1 MGHRELPLF
10 GFPAE
15 DRTRQEGTI
24 VYSCSPTSYARIFV
38 WEQSDGWGVGLYQHP
53 TPDGGS
59 LTSPQNRFH
68 HRQEPIICADA
79 FEVQLAIF
87 HLIEKH
93 LPPEVIKNAA

>member
-15 DRTRQEGTI
+15 DNTRRSRCV
-24 VYSCSPTSYARIFV
+24 VYSCSPTPYTRIVV
-38 WEQSDGWGVGLYQHP
+38 WEISDGWNVGLYRYP
-53 TPDGGS
+53 ADVEVVG
-59 LTSPQNRFH
+59 LRNRFH
-68 HRQEPIICADA
+68 PDQEPIRCTDA

>member
-15 DRTRQEGTI
+15 DRTRRGACI
-24 VYSCSPTSYARIFV
+24 AYSCSPTAYARIFV
-38 WEQSDGWGVGLYQHP
+38 WETEGGWYVNLYRQP
-53 TPDGGS
+53 S
-59 LTSPQNRFH
+59 LDLDLTAHRNRFH
-68 HRQEPIICADA
+68 RNQEPIRCADA

-93 LPPEVIKNAA
+93 LPPEVIKNAT

>member
-15 DRTRQEGTI
+15 DRTRRSGRI
-24 VYSCSPTSYARIFV
+24 AYSCSPTAYTRISV
-38 WEQSDGWGVGLYQHP
+38 WETDGGWYVGLYRHP
-53 TPDGGS
+53 PGDLD
-59 LTSPQNRFH
+59 LTAQRNRFH
-68 HRQEPIICADA
+68 PDQEPIRCADA

-93 LPPEVIKNAA
+93 LPPEVIKNAG